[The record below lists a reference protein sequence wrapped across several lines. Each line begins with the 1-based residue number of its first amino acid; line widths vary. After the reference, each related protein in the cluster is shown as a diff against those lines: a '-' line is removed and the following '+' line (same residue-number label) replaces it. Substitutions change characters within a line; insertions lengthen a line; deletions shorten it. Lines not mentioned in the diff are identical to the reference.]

1 LKERKLPAVATSVY
15 TIPVLVVRNGNG
27 NGNGNADVKKGGESP
42 LDHLGIIG
50 TKQKF

>member
-1 LKERKLPAVATSVY
+1 M
-15 TIPVLVVRNGNG
+15 GNG

-42 LDHLGIIG
+42 LDCLGIIG

>member
-15 TIPVLVVRNGNG
+15 TIPVLVVRNG